1 MNWCPA
7 PLKARQSRNSSMGNS
22 LLSPASAASLTS
34 LSKGALGCP
43 TKRGNQ
49 VAVATDLS
57 HVARCLGLAVHV
69 GPKAEPGSSLKTD
82 RGSRSLNSHA
92 HSPIR
97 GWLNR
102 ETPSFGWW
110 RTPLWKKFK
119 KSLQNTYSQTR
130 LYSKL
135 KWWVYRKSNCS
146 WKLSR
151 I

>member
-49 VAVATDLS
+49 VAVTADLS
-57 HVARCLGLAVHV
+57 HVEGCLGLAVHV
-69 GPKAEPGSSLKTD
+69 GPKAEPGSSSRTN
-82 RGSRSLNSHA
+82 RGRSLNNLVLLL
-92 HSPIR
+92 PIR

-119 KSLQNTYSQTR
+119 MSLQNSYSQTR

-146 WKLSR
+146 WLLSR

>member
-7 PLKARQSRNSSMGNS
+7 PLKARQSRTSSKGNS
-22 LLSPASAASLTS
+22 LRSPASAASLTS

-49 VAVATDLS
+49 LAVTADLS
-57 HVARCLGLAVHV
+57 HVEGCLGLAVHV

-119 KSLQNTYSQTR
+119 KSLQNNYSQTR

-146 WKLSR
+146 WMLSR